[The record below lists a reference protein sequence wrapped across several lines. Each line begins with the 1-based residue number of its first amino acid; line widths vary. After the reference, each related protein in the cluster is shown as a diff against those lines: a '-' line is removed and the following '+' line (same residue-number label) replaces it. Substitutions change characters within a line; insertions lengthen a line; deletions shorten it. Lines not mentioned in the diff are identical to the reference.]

1 MWFCLFFFFFQAEDG
16 IRDVAVTGVQTCA
29 LPISSGFSPRSRS
42 PWSSSALRSRACPPR
57 WISRKACC
65 SSTTRRS
72 SGSSAARDASTVA
85 DELLI
90 PIAADTDVVTA
101 RQRGR
106 DLAAE
111 AGFSSGDQTVI
122 AAAISE
128 IARNILMYAKRGEV
142 SLPLVANGDRPGA
155 VVVARDQGPGIRDVE
170 RALEDGYSTS
180 GGLGLGLP
188 GARRLMDDF
197 DVSSSAGKGT
207 TVTMKK
213 WRRMN
218 A

>member
-1 MWFCLFFFFFQAEDG
+1 M
-16 IRDVAVTGVQTCA
+16 
-29 LPISSGFSPRSRS
+29 
-42 PWSSSALRSRACPPR
+42 
-57 WISRKACC
+57 
-65 SSTTRRS
+65 
-72 SGSSAARDASTVA
+72 A
-85 DELLI
+85 DELRI
-90 PIAADTDVVTA
+90 PVTADVDVVTA

-106 DLAAE
+106 ELAAQ

-128 IARNILMYAKRGEV
+128 IARNILNYAKRGEV
-142 SLPLVANGDRPGA
+142 MLSVVTNGDRQG
-155 VVVARDQGPGIRDVE
+155 VVIVAQDQGPGIPDVD
-170 RALEDGYSTS
+170 RALQDGYSTS

-197 DVSSSAGKGT
+197 YVESALGKGT
-207 TVTMKK
+207 TVTMTK

>member
-1 MWFCLFFFFFQAEDG
+1 M
-16 IRDVAVTGVQTCA
+16 
-29 LPISSGFSPRSRS
+29 
-42 PWSSSALRSRACPPR
+42 
-57 WISRKACC
+57 
-65 SSTTRRS
+65 
-72 SGSSAARDASTVA
+72 A

-90 PIAADTDVVTA
+90 PIAADVDVVTA

-142 SLPLVANGDRPGA
+142 ELGLVTNGDRQGV
-155 VVVARDQGPGIRDVE
+155 VVVARDQGPGIPDIA
-170 RALEDGYSTS
+170 RAMQDGYSTS

-197 DVSSSAGKGT
+197 EVTSDRGKGT
-207 TVTMKK
+207 TVTMRK
-213 WRRMN
+213 WRRLH